1 MRGFIYKLTSA
12 QTDKIYIGS
21 TTQTLELRFIKH
33 KCPANRCSSS
43 VLMVHS
49 DVKIELVEEIEFEDK
64 LDLYEKEDEYIK
76 EFAHICVNLR
86 GAILDLEKKK
96 AYQNEWNK
104 QFYAENQESQKQ
116 RSAEY
121 REANPEKVKE
131 SFKKWYDSHEEYNK
145 ERNKLAWEK
154 NKNDEE
160 FREANRQ
167 RIREWHEANKEKVK
181 KYRQDNK
188 DRANEKRRAL
198 INCPTCGKEISKASL
213 SRHNKLLHK

>member
-1 MRGFIYKLTSA
+1 MRGFIYKITSA

-21 TTQTLELRFIKH
+21 TTQTLKQRFSVH
-33 KCPANRCSSS
+33 KSQQRCSSS
-43 VLMVHS
+43 VLMVHP

-145 ERNKLAWEK
+145 EKNRLAWEK

-167 RIREWHEANKEKVK
+167 RSREWQEANKEKIK
-181 KYRQDNK
+181 KYKRDNK
-188 DRANEKRRAL
+188 DRANEQRRAL